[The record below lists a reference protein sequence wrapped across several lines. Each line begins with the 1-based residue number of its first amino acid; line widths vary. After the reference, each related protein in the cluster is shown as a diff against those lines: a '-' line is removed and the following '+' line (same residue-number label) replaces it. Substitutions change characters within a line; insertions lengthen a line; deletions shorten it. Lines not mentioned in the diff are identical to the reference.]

1 MSAIKEDYEELHTR
15 AAEHTDTVVVTFYKT
30 NFKIMLSRITF

>member
-1 MSAIKEDYEELHTR
+1 MSAIKEDYKELHTS
-15 AAEHTDTVVVTFYKT
+15 AAEHTNTTVVTFYET